1 MKHILWSIFQHLPGK
16 WALYQ
21 QFKVGLCVTY
31 LVPEVRVDFHL
42 RDDTFFLIVFEALT
56 QMLSKKWIQIYVL
69 VLWLRSAFHEPMCDL
84 RVKDSVAMDLEL
96 SDQSACIFAEVVEDL
111 DDISIFQDLFESS
124 RERID
129 FHQIENVAVSSQAN
143 LYLYKNRGKYLEDL
157 RASKCW
163 GNQH

>member
-1 MKHILWSIFQHLPGK
+1 
-16 WALYQ
+16 
-21 QFKVGLCVTY
+21 
-31 LVPEVRVDFHL
+31 
-42 RDDTFFLIVFEALT
+42 
-56 QMLSKKWIQIYVL
+56 
-69 VLWLRSAFHEPMCDL
+69 MCDL

-157 RASKCW
+157 RASKC
-163 GNQH
+163 